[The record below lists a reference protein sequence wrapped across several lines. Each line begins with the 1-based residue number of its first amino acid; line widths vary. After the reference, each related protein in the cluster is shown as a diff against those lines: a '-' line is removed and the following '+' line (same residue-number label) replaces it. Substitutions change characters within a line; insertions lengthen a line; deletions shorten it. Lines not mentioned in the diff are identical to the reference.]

1 MTRSQLVV
9 KNLFRNRRR
18 TILTTGSIAV
28 SMFLFTVF
36 IATYRYLGAP
46 TETEAT
52 RRTLLVMPRISTTIP
67 LPLSYRQRIARLKG
81 VAMVSPFVTIDGMYG
96 GTDEWLAGFA
106 TDPEV
111 LLKLYSGV
119 WRVPPDQRQAFI
131 AEKTGLIVGRK
142 LAEKHGWKL
151 GDHIPLRNEGWH
163 VTLDLVLRAIYT
175 CEVDE
180 TLIGVHWQ
188 YLSEVWRQ
196 SDVAGAYLVIA
207 ESDQAAT
214 ALGKIIDDTFR
225 HEPMETR
232 TMTMLQFAL
241 DFLGR
246 LGNVKRI
253 LLMISG
259 AVLFAILLVLANT
272 MAMSIRE
279 RTTELAVLRVLGF
292 RTGQI
297 QGILAAESLTIALAG
312 TTLACA
318 AACGLFL
325 LISGYRVG
333 GWMPINIQLDLPS
346 LALVLAVALATSFF
360 STFVPAYRASRV
372 KIAEAMRFV
381 G

>member
-1 MTRSQLVV
+1 
-9 KNLFRNRRR
+9 
-18 TILTTGSIAV
+18 
-28 SMFLFTVF
+28 
-36 IATYRYLGAP
+36 
-46 TETEAT
+46 
-52 RRTLLVMPRISTTIP
+52 
-67 LPLSYRQRIARLKG
+67 
-81 VAMVSPFVTIDGMYG
+81 
-96 GTDEWLAGFA
+96 
-106 TDPEV
+106 
-111 LLKLYSGV
+111 
-119 WRVPPDQRQAFI
+119 
-131 AEKTGLIVGRK
+131 
-142 LAEKHGWKL
+142 
-151 GDHIPLRNEGWH
+151 
-163 VTLDLVLRAIYT
+163 
-175 CEVDE
+175 
-180 TLIGVHWQ
+180 
-188 YLSEVWRQ
+188 LSEVWRQ

-214 ALGKIIDDTFR
+214 ALGKIIDDAFR
-225 HEPMETR
+225 YEPMETR
-232 TMTMLQFAL
+232 TQTMLQFAL

-279 RTTELAVLRVLGF
+279 RTTELAILRVLGF

-318 AACGLFL
+318 AAYGLFL

-346 LALVLAVALATSFF
+346 LVLVLAVALATSFF